1 MTIDEA
7 VALPAVGRRARPG
20 VPWLDAVDSSVYVD
34 PAVHARERQRIF
46 QRTWQFLAHDSEIP
60 NPGDFVVRYI
70 GDDSIIVSRGVDGVV
85 RAVLN
90 VCTHRGMQVCRAD
103 LGNTRRFTCPYHGWA
118 FEPEGRL
125 VSVPLDRHFGPD
137 GVDRETMGLRPIAQL
152 ENFDGLWF
160 GNMSAEAPTLT
171 EYLGDF
177 AWYLKIY
184 TARDPQGTEVI
195 GEPQRWRVPGNWKIA
210 CENVMGDSYH
220 VQTTHRSVFECGI
233 HPNQA
238 KDFTSGGARNGIHI
252 DAGYGTTGLSR
263 QSAVER
269 GYPRA
274 MQDMFAETLS
284 AEHRDLL
291 FGEQPLWPTRAHL
304 FPNFSL
310 LCAGARISSTELYPY
325 ILMRTW
331 RPIDADTLEIWSW
344 VLVEKG
350 ASDEF
355 KEKSAR
361 AYVLTFGPAGT
372 EEVDDAEN
380 WSSMQRA
387 FHGAESSAIGQVL
400 TMGGKD
406 EMDELVIADW
416 PAPGTAI
423 ASSYTDAG
431 NRRFHALWRD
441 LMEAE

>member
-7 VALPAVGRRARPG
+7 VALPVVGRRARPG
-20 VPWLDAVDSSVYVD
+20 VPWLDSVDSSVYVD
-34 PAVHARERQRIF
+34 PAVFAAEQQRIF
-46 QRTWQFLAHDSEIP
+46 RRTWQFLAHDCEIP
-60 NPGDFVVRYI
+60 NNGDFVVRYI
-70 GDDSIIVSRGVDGVV
+70 ADDSIIVSRGNDGVV
-85 RAVLN
+85 RAFLN

-103 LGNTRRFTCPYHGWA
+103 LGNTRRFTCPYHGWG
-118 FEPEGRL
+118 FDSEGRL
-125 VSVPLDRHFGPD
+125 VSVPLERHFGPD
-137 GVDRETMGLRPIAQL
+137 GVDRAAMGLQPIAQL

-160 GNMSAEAPTLT
+160 GNLSADAPTLT

-184 TARDPQGTEVI
+184 TARDPQGTEVL

-238 KDFTSGGARNGIHI
+238 KDFTSAGARNGIHI
-252 DAGYGTTGLSR
+252 DAGHGTTGLSR
-263 QSAVER
+263 QSAVDR
-269 GYPRA
+269 GYPPE
-274 MQDMFAETLS
+274 MQEMFRETLS
-284 AEHRDLL
+284 REHAELL
-291 FGEQPLWPTRAHL
+291 FGDQPKWPTRAHL

-310 LCAGARISSTELYPY
+310 LCAGARISPTELYPY

-331 RPIDADTLEIWSW
+331 RPIDADTIEVWSW
-344 VLVEKG
+344 VLVEKS
-350 ASDEF
+350 ATPEF
-355 KEKSAR
+355 KEKSGR

-387 FHGAESSAIGQVL
+387 FHGVGTRDIPQVL
-400 TMGGKD
+400 TMGTPD
-406 EMDELVIADW
+406 EMQNLEVEDW
-416 PAPGTAI
+416 PAPGTAV

-431 NRRFHALWRD
+431 NRRFHSLWREY
-441 LMEAE
+441 MGAQ